1 MNKSMSTYYRWVDII
16 KGTAIIGIVLSHIA
30 HPFKNY
36 PLVPL
41 VSLMYG
47 LWFVSV
53 FFLLLVAFL

>member
-1 MNKSMSTYYRWVDII
+1 MNKSMSTYYSWVDII
-16 KGTAIIGIVLSHIA
+16 KGTAIIGVVLSHIT

-47 LWFVSV
+47 LGLYQY
-53 FFLLLVAFL
+53 FLLLVAFS